1 MSDTS
6 RRGFLAIAGVGAAGV
21 AAASVVGA
29 SSASAAEP
37 HATEAS
43 TLPHGA
49 SGSIVA
55 YVSDVH
61 DGELS
66 VMVGE
71 RAVVV
76 QDRDL
81 VARLARA
88 AAE

>member
-29 SSASAAEP
+29 SSAGAIESKSTTDAA
-37 HATEAS
+37 
-43 TLPHGA
+43 LPHGA
-49 SGSIVA
+49 AGSIVA
-55 YVSDVH
+55 YVGDVK
-61 DGELS
+61 DGQVS

-76 QDRDL
+76 HDKDL
-81 VARLARA
+81 VARLARVA
-88 AAE
+88 AK